1 MNHWKKLCTLAAL
14 TGLTACGGGGGGD
27 APLNLATVQG
37 VWDTTTYTGT
47 GLGSSTLGVRGVMLP
62 DGAAWLF
69 LLDGAP
75 SSNPAPVG
83 LVKSTVSVAGQSFS
97 GTGTRFMLDNSTP
110 ASLAVAGSV
119 PAASTLALDF
129 APQAGG
135 TATATARLAP
145 ARNNT
150 FAGQASKVD
159 MTGVWRFSSTVATG
173 GGSTTVT
180 WNWSI
185 DGNGTLTGSNT
196 LGCTF
201 TGQVLPRSEAVKVY
215 NVSLTESCNDVSG
228 TVVRQFGG
236 VALQNSTNDLTT
248 FGLVVGDN
256 SYGTVVVATKLT
268 APT

>member
-1 MNHWKKLCTLAAL
+1 MKHWKKLCTLAAL

-83 LVKSTVSVAGQSFS
+83 LVKSTVSVAGQRFS
-97 GTGTRFMLDNSTP
+97 GAGTRFNE
-110 ASLAVAGSV
+110 LA
-119 PAASTLALDF
+119 T
-129 APQAGG
+129 
-135 TATATARLAP
+135 
-145 ARNNT
+145 
-150 FAGQASKVD
+150 KVD
-159 MTGVWRFSSTVATG
+159 MNGAWSFSSTVATG
-173 GGSTTVT
+173 GGSTVVT

-185 DGNGTLTGSNT
+185 DGNGTLSGSNT
-196 LGCTF
+196 LGCSF
-201 TGQVLPRSEAVKVY
+201 TGQVIPRSEAVKVY
-215 NVSLTESCNDVSG
+215 NVSLTESCNDVTG
-228 TVVRQFGG
+228 TVVRQFSG
-236 VALQNSTNDLTT
+236 VALQNSAKTLTT

-256 SYGTVVVATKLT
+256 SYGTVVVATKGT
-268 APT
+268 PPT

>member
-37 VWDTTTYTGT
+37 VWDTTTYSGT

-62 DGAAWLF
+62 DGSAWLF
-69 LLDGAP
+69 LLNGAP
-75 SSNPAPVG
+75 TANPPPVG
-83 LVKSTVSVAGQSFS
+83 LVKSTVSVAGQTFS
-97 GTGTRFMLDNSTP
+97 GAGTRFMLDNSAPT
-110 ASLAVAGSV
+110 SLAVAGSV
-119 PAASTLALDF
+119 PATATLALDF

-145 ARNNT
+145 VTRFNELAT
-150 FAGQASKVD
+150 KVD
-159 MTGVWRFSSTVATG
+159 MAGAWRFSSTVATT
-173 GGSTTVT
+173 GGSTQID

-196 LGCTF
+196 LGCSF

-228 TVVRQFGG
+228 TVVRQFSG
-236 VALQNSTNDLTT
+236 VALQNINKDRTT

-256 SYGTVVVATKLT
+256 SYGTVVLATKLNP
-268 APT
+268 PT